1 MVGLGSGF
9 PRPKLILLAWLWRC
23 IEQQLEA
30 QTYHRETTLVGALPL
45 PWLCTY
51 IVSWGN
57 VPF

>member
-9 PRPKLILLAWLWRC
+9 QRPKLVLLAWLWRC
-23 IEQQLEA
+23 IEQRLEA
-30 QTYHRETTLVGALPL
+30 QTYRRETSHVGALPL